1 VNGVPL
7 ADGDPGSGPVIP
19 SFGDQPSCISERTG
33 HWCWPWVREHWH
45 DTLWTGLVQ
54 HLELVGIAIAIGF
67 VIAFAAAVL
76 AYRYRW
82 FETPIGLLT
91 AFLYTV
97 PSIAAFE
104 ILLPITGITWTT
116 VLIPLVAYTL
126 LILFRNI
133 LAGLR
138 GVPDEAL
145 EAARGMGLTD
155 GQTLW
160 RVQLPLALPAIIAGV
175 RIAVVTTISLAT
187 IAAFINPIG
196 LGKPIFDG
204 IQDDFDTKVLAAG
217 GLAILLALLAD
228 FLLVGVQRLVTP
240 WARVR
245 RAS

>member
-1 VNGVPL
+1 VTGFVL
-7 ADGDPGSGPVIP
+7 ADGNPGGPVIP
-19 SFGDQPSCISERTG
+19 SFGDTPSCISERTG
-33 HWCWPWVREHWH
+33 HWCWPWIRLHWR
-45 DTLWTGLVQ
+45 DTLLTGLVQ

-76 AYRYRW
+76 AYRYRQI
-82 FETPIGLLT
+82 ETPVGLLA

-116 VLIPLVAYTL
+116 VEIPLVSYTL

-133 LAGLR
+133 LTGLR

-155 GQTLW
+155 RQMLW
-160 RVQLPLALPAIIAGV
+160 RVQLPLALPAIVAGV

-217 GLAILLALLAD
+217 GLAIALALVAD
-228 FLLVGVQRLVTP
+228 LVLVGVQRVVTP
-240 WARVR
+240 WARLR

>member
-1 VNGVPL
+1 
-7 ADGDPGSGPVIP
+7 
-19 SFGDQPSCISERTG
+19 
-33 HWCWPWVREHWH
+33 VREHWR
-45 DTLWTGLVQ
+45 DTLLKGLEQ

-67 VIAFAAAVL
+67 VIAFAAAVI
-76 AYRYRW
+76 AFRW
-82 FETPIGLLT
+82 RRVETPIGLFA
-91 AFLYTV
+91 AFLYTI

-116 VLIPLVAYTL
+116 VEIPLVAYTL

-138 GVPDEAL
+138 GVPEEAL

-155 GQTLW
+155 QQMLW
-160 RVQLPLALPAIIAGV
+160 RVQLPLALPAIVAGV

-217 GLAILLALLAD
+217 ATAILLALVAD
-228 FLLVGVQRLVTP
+228 VTLVALQRLVTP
-240 WARVR
+240 WARAR
-245 RAS
+245 RT